1 MTQTQQT
8 PSKSILICGV
18 GALGSHVAMALRN
31 HPGGLH
37 LLDMDRVESKN
48 ALNQVYPRGTAGK
61 LKADTLRQVLLSCH
75 GVTARAY
82 TVELTDFNAAKIIT
96 PDLGLVVDCFD
107 NHAAR
112 ALAAKRAGE
121 AHVPI
126 LHAGISADAS
136 AGVVSWTLPEDQETP
151 GVATCTDPTVLP
163 AHTLVAALAA
173 RAVMEFLASGQRVEY
188 RLAGSRVYASS
199 RA

>member
-1 MTQTQQT
+1 MTQTQQA
-8 PSKSILICGV
+8 PSKPILICGV

-31 HPGGLH
+31 HPGGLV

-75 GVTARAY
+75 GVTARALS
-82 TVELTDFNAAKIIT
+82 VELRANNVAELIT
-96 PDLGLVVDCFD
+96 PELGLVVDCFD
-107 NHAAR
+107 NYAAR
-112 ALAAKRAGE
+112 ALAAERART
-121 AHVPI
+121 ASVPV

-136 AGVVSWTLPEDQETP
+136 AGLVSWTLPEDQETP

-173 RAVMEFLASGQRVEY
+173 RAVMEFLAAGQRVEY
-188 RLAGSRVYASS
+188 RLAGSRVYSSS

>member
-1 MTQTQQT
+1 MT
-8 PSKSILICGV
+8 PSSTPARPVLICGV

-48 ALNQVYPRGTAGK
+48 AQNQVYPKGAAGK
-61 LKADTLRQVLLSCH
+61 LKADTLRQVLLANH

-96 PDLGLVVDCFD
+96 SDLGLVLDCFD
-107 NHAAR
+107 NYASR
-112 ALAAKRAGE
+112 ALAARQAG
-121 AHVPI
+121 AVGVPV

-136 AGVVSWTLPEDQETP
+136 AGLVTWTLPEDRETP
-151 GVATCTDPTVLP
+151 GVATCTDPSVLP
-163 AHTLVAALAA
+163 AHTLVAALAG
-173 RAVMEFLASGQRVEY
+173 RAAMAFLARGERVEY
-188 RLAGSRVYASS
+188 RLAGSLVYASA